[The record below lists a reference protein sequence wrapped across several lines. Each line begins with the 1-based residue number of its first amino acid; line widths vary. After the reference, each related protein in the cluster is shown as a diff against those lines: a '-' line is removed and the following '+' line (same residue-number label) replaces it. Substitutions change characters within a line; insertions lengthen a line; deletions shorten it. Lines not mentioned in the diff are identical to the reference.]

1 MENTFLY
8 AVGRSGIKS
17 ITSIKNIYETQNLK
31 WIFICIFKLVKIT
44 CTVLLLRVH
53 VQNTRS
59 FDIFIPLRNN
69 FNVFLVS
76 SIAYRVI
83 SLFSTI
89 YNGIKNFGAKKIKN
103 IFFSYNFITT
113 IKMENWRFI
122 LPLFF
127 FFFKDSIENSKVS
140 KRKWNWKDIYDTE
153 KKPPVYRNRIR
164 FLLDKT
170 KYL

>member
-8 AVGRSGIKS
+8 AVGRSRIKS

-127 FFFKDSIENSKVS
+127 FFSKIRSRTRKSRNVNEIEKIFTIRKRNLRFIGTGYVS
-140 KRKWNWKDIYDTE
+140 C
-153 KKPPVYRNRIR
+153 
-164 FLLDKT
+164 
-170 KYL
+170 